1 MNGFVAVHCVLENS
15 AITNAGY
22 GSNLSWDGSVEC
34 DASVMN
40 GQTLHF
46 GACGAVSNVWNPISL
61 AKGICD
67 KQCERLSLG
76 RVPPCI
82 LTGQGAKL
90 WAARMGIEI
99 VGDRKMISARAYR
112 HFRHCRRKLKRYTEQ
127 NDIKFSPLDT
137 VGAICIDSNGLV
149 AAGASSGGV
158 SLKHEGRVGQAAN
171 YASGVWA
178 MSSRDGIQQSIASCT
193 SGCGEH
199 LIRTQLAKN
208 TAESL
213 LEPSPILGLD
223 KCLKENFLESP
234 HLWDVGERLGGTLAL
249 RFDPRIGEGELFWGH
264 TTKTMCVGFMST
276 ESDRPKNSVLKSKL
290 QSKIDALSIMGKEL
304 DKCSMERDK
313 YKLLVE
319 QMKSVRSTP
328 SQENNSVETLKS
340 KLEEATG
347 DIVALRKQLQKKD
360 PEDIYCCRKSST
372 SLSCS
377 PNDYEQ
383 LVQDLEKIHKKYE
396 QLQLD
401 YRATLDEKE
410 ELVSDRDYYK
420 NKVQRLNHQISYIL
434 ANRVKSQQADRD
446 PNAPNPVV
454 DLDAVVMENKYLHER
469 INQLQVEKEI
479 IKRTL
484 TKYKTLLENRTNSN
498 MFHLSKGFADVMTPK
513 QVREYLDVNSKG
525 GSKRT
530 SAGELKSICLGLFEA
545 LNDKSTALQHQRKTN
560 Q

>member
-1 MNGFVAVHCVLENS
+1 MFKSANSKVKFQDPQLDDYILE
-15 AITNAGY
+15 
-22 GSNLSWDGSVEC
+22 
-34 DASVMN
+34 
-40 GQTLHF
+40 
-46 GACGAVSNVWNPISL
+46 
-61 AKGICD
+61 
-67 KQCERLSLG
+67 
-76 RVPPCI
+76 
-82 LTGQGAKL
+82 
-90 WAARMGIEI
+90 
-99 VGDRKMISARAYR
+99 
-112 HFRHCRRKLKRYTEQ
+112 
-127 NDIKFSPLDT
+127 
-137 VGAICIDSNGLV
+137 
-149 AAGASSGGV
+149 
-158 SLKHEGRVGQAAN
+158 
-171 YASGVWA
+171 
-178 MSSRDGIQQSIASCT
+178 
-193 SGCGEH
+193 
-199 LIRTQLAKN
+199 
-208 TAESL
+208 
-213 LEPSPILGLD
+213 
-223 KCLKENFLESP
+223 
-234 HLWDVGERLGGTLAL
+234 
-249 RFDPRIGEGELFWGH
+249 
-264 TTKTMCVGFMST
+264 
-276 ESDRPKNSVLKSKL
+276 NSVLKSKL

-560 Q
+560 HDDDVKEISDSSSEDLRSNYEFDEDVDKKLTSKTVLPLELEELVKEARAEMKASS

>member
-1 MNGFVAVHCVLENS
+1 MFKSANSKVKFQDPQLDDYILE
-15 AITNAGY
+15 
-22 GSNLSWDGSVEC
+22 
-34 DASVMN
+34 
-40 GQTLHF
+40 
-46 GACGAVSNVWNPISL
+46 
-61 AKGICD
+61 
-67 KQCERLSLG
+67 
-76 RVPPCI
+76 
-82 LTGQGAKL
+82 
-90 WAARMGIEI
+90 
-99 VGDRKMISARAYR
+99 
-112 HFRHCRRKLKRYTEQ
+112 
-127 NDIKFSPLDT
+127 
-137 VGAICIDSNGLV
+137 
-149 AAGASSGGV
+149 
-158 SLKHEGRVGQAAN
+158 
-171 YASGVWA
+171 
-178 MSSRDGIQQSIASCT
+178 
-193 SGCGEH
+193 
-199 LIRTQLAKN
+199 
-208 TAESL
+208 
-213 LEPSPILGLD
+213 
-223 KCLKENFLESP
+223 
-234 HLWDVGERLGGTLAL
+234 
-249 RFDPRIGEGELFWGH
+249 
-264 TTKTMCVGFMST
+264 
-276 ESDRPKNSVLKSKL
+276 NSVLKSKL

-328 SQENNSVETLKS
+328 SQENNSVYRLTPSYTESGGELLAKTRELNDR
-340 KLEEATG
+340 

-560 Q
+560 HWCDGQKYIPIFPSQMLLDEFCPENVSVMSQDSRQKYPNEEETGDGKNKLSDSDDDVKEISDSSSEDLRSNYEFDEDVDKKLTSKTVLPLELEELVKEARAEMKASS